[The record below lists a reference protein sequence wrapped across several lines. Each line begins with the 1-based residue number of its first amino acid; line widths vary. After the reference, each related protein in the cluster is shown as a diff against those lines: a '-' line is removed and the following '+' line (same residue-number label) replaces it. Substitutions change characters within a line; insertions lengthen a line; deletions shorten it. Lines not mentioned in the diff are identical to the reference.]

1 MKNILILL
9 MAFTSFNAFSLC
21 GRSDFLLAIHLS
33 SDMHSE
39 LDANQDTAIP
49 FKFLSDGVS
58 IINIDTI
65 SSRFLNKGWVQYDG
79 AGNYLIEAT
88 DNWGAHIAISY
99 DDETA
104 ATEGLVGIY
113 TDEFGNQTD
122 LSEFKCSYNDLF

>member
-1 MKNILILL
+1 MKNILILII
-9 MAFTSFNAFSLC
+9 AFTSFNAFALC

-33 SDMHSE
+33 PGMQAE

-49 FKFLSDGVS
+49 ITFLSDGVS

-65 SSRFLNKGWVQYDG
+65 SSRFLSKGWVQYDG
-79 AGNYLIEAT
+79 AGNYLIEAS
-88 DNWGAHIAISY
+88 DEWGAHIYISFN
-99 DDETA
+99 DETA
-104 ATEGLVGIY
+104 ATEGLIGLY